1 MGSEMRKNFAIIG
14 VAGYIAPKHLQ
25 AIKRTGNKLV
35 AAVDPH
41 DSVGVLDSYFDDV
54 SFFTEFERFDR
65 HIEKQ
70 RRQSPDN
77 RIDYVS
83 ICSPNHL
90 HDAHIRFALR
100 VGAHAICEKPVVLNP
115 WNCDALLEL
124 EQESGG
130 RIYTIL
136 QLRLHPELIAMRK
149 ELRQASQGR
158 RHDVELTYITP
169 RGLWYQ
175 YSWKGQREKSGGVA
189 TNIGIHMFDLLI
201 WMFGPVQGCEV
212 HYEDPRR
219 VTGLLEL
226 ERAKV
231 KWFLSVDGRDLPDG
245 PDSGANESYRLI
257 SIDGREIEFSPGF
270 KDLHTLSYQELL
282 SGGGFGI
289 EQARPSIELCS
300 TIRNSRATGLTADS
314 HTLAARAAGR

>member
-1 MGSEMRKNFAIIG
+1 MQKNFAIIG

-25 AIKRTGNKLV
+25 AIKQTGNRLV

-41 DSVGVLDSYFDDV
+41 DSVGVLDGYFDDV

-65 HIEKQ
+65 HIERQ
-70 RRQSPDN
+70 RRQTPDN
-77 RIDYVS
+77 KIDYVS

-100 VGAHAICEKPVVLNP
+100 IGAQAICEKPVVLNP
-115 WNCDALLEL
+115 WNCSALMDL
-124 EQESGG
+124 EQEFGSKVF
-130 RIYTIL
+130 TIF
-136 QLRLHPELIAMRK
+136 QLRLHPDLIN
-149 ELRQASQGR
+149 LRQELHQAQPGGK
-158 RHDVELTYITP
+158 HNVELTYITP

-201 WMFGPVQGCEV
+201 WLFGAVQGCEV
-212 HYEDPRR
+212 HYEDQHKIS
-219 VTGLLEL
+219 GFLEL
-226 ERAKV
+226 ERARV

-245 PDSGANESYRLI
+245 PDSEGNKSYRLM

-270 KDLHTLSYQELL
+270 KDLHEASYQEILA
-282 SGGGFGI
+282 GRGFGLA
-289 EQARPSIELCS
+289 EAQPSIELCS
-300 TIRNSRATGLTADS
+300 AIRYSEPTGPTENSHPFLLKNAKA
-314 HTLAARAAGR
+314 